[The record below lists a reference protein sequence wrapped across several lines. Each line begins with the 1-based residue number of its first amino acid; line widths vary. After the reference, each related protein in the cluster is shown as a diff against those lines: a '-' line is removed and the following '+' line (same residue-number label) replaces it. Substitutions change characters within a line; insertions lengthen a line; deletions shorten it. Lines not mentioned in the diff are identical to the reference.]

1 MPAVSASRPGWPK
14 EQSILRTGSGI
25 HSLRLRKECAVHSG
39 VILLDTGICNVN
51 GFVGASGIRG
61 FFFNGLRF
69 VYRGN
74 VSTTV
79 LILNP
84 VSIKKIGGKK
94 IIEISILFLPI
105 FYL

>member
-1 MPAVSASRPGWPK
+1 MMPAVSASRPGWPK

-79 LILNP
+79 LNLLMTPSVLKNRIGWETLILQL
-84 VSIKKIGGKK
+84 IG
-94 IIEISILFLPI
+94 F
-105 FYL
+105 

>member
-1 MPAVSASRPGWPK
+1 MNDACRFGFTARMAERAEHP
-14 EQSILRTGSGI
+14 GI

-79 LILNP
+79 LNLLMTPSVLKNRIGWETLILQQ
-84 VSIKKIGGKK
+84 IG
-94 IIEISILFLPI
+94 F
-105 FYL
+105 

>member
-61 FFFNGLRF
+61 FFFLTDF
-69 VYRGN
+69 D
-74 VSTTV
+74 
-79 LILNP
+79 
-84 VSIKKIGGKK
+84 
-94 IIEISILFLPI
+94 LFTGETSAQL
-105 FYL
+105 F

>member
-74 VSTTV
+74 AVSYTHLT
-79 LILNP
+79 
-84 VSIKKIGGKK
+84 
-94 IIEISILFLPI
+94 LPTNS
-105 FYL
+105 LV